1 MLYELTFGC
10 KWGNFHINYKVKYK
24 GGTVQYAPFG
34 YTPFFIGGQMNKVLI
49 FGIILFVIL
58 FILLYFYYTFK
69 MIQILNKKRNKKNK
83 EKFLFPVKYLSNKFK
98 IDKNVLLTK
107 KMILVYSLVD
117 SFIMSLV
124 IIIIELIPLPFGIQL
139 LIGFILLFALIY
151 SIYELLGRYVSKKEG
166 LK

>member
-1 MLYELTFGC
+1 
-10 KWGNFHINYKVKYK
+10 
-24 GGTVQYAPFG
+24 
-34 YTPFFIGGQMNKVLI
+34 MNKVLI
-49 FGIILFVIL
+49 FGIILFIVL

-69 MIQILNKKRNKKNK
+69 MIQVLNKKRTRKNK

-107 KMILVYSLVD
+107 KMVLIYSLVD

-124 IIIIELIPLPFGIQL
+124 VIIIELIPLPFAIQL

-151 SIYELLGRYVSKKEG
+151 SIYELLGRYISKKEG
-166 LK
+166 LKWVNFQK

>member
-1 MLYELTFGC
+1 MNLLLDASGVISVSII
-10 KWGNFHINYKVKYK
+10 KLNIKV
-24 GGTVQYAPFG
+24 VPCNYAPFG

-49 FGIILFVIL
+49 FGIILFIVL

-69 MIQILNKKRNKKNK
+69 MIQVLNKKSTRKNK

-107 KMILVYSLVD
+107 KMVLIYSLVD

-124 IIIIELIPLPFGIQL
+124 VIIIELIPLPFAIQL

-151 SIYELLGRYVSKKEG
+151 SIYELLGRYISKKEG